1 MGGPAGQMAGMMEDL
16 KHRALGLALLALA
29 TVALAIWVVLPM
41 QQAEQGAAFVEVHPF
56 VTVGCGP
63 IITLGLALLVCGKF
77 VPLRDPISKRLTR
90 VGLVL
95 ALLGFAGGGA
105 LFWWLNQ
112 QLTLLGY

>member
-1 MGGPAGQMAGMMEDL
+1 MIEDL
-16 KHRALGLALLALA
+16 KHRLVGLGLLALA
-29 TVALAIWVVLPM
+29 FVALAIWVGLPM
-41 QQAEQGAAFVEVHPF
+41 HQAEQGAASVEVHPF

-63 IITLGLALLVCGKF
+63 IITLGLALLLCGKF
-77 VPLRDPISKRLTR
+77 VPLRDPVTKRLTR

-95 ALLGFAGGGA
+95 ALLGFAGGGM